1 MKFDVFKHRL
11 IKLKN
16 KSLPGVQ
23 SHLELAPKNRIQLLK
38 KFKLNSKTHD
48 AAVSLCFYP
57 DLNNDVILPLI
68 LRNEYNGVH
77 SNQISLPGGKK
88 EYDDSDLIETSKR
101 ETFEEIGIIKENM
114 NFQFKLTDIYIP
126 PSNFLVSPF
135 IFIIENTPLLNPN
148 RYEVVKVIKP
158 KLTSLLNLN
167 IQYGY
172 INEKKIECPF
182 FLIENHIVWGATAM
196 ILNEFLSLFNQ

>member
-23 SHLELAPKNRIQLLK
+23 SHLELAPKNRVQLLK

-48 AAVSLCFYP
+48 AGVSLCFYP
-57 DLNNDVILPLI
+57 DLNNDVILPFI
-68 LRNEYNGVH
+68 LRNEYDGVH

-101 ETFEEIGIIKENM
+101 ETFEEIGIIKENIKEAILEGVIGNNYEEAYKLM
-114 NFQFKLTDIYIP
+114 IEEGEKLGLTDG
-126 PSNFLVSPF
+126 
-135 IFIIENTPLLNPN
+135 
-148 RYEVVKVIKP
+148 K
-158 KLTSLLNLN
+158 
-167 IQYGY
+167 
-172 INEKKIECPF
+172 
-182 FLIENHIVWGATAM
+182 
-196 ILNEFLSLFNQ
+196 

>member
-1 MKFDVFKHRL
+1 
-11 IKLKN
+11 
-16 KSLPGVQ
+16 
-23 SHLELAPKNRIQLLK
+23 
-38 KFKLNSKTHD
+38 
-48 AAVSLCFYP
+48 
-57 DLNNDVILPLI
+57 
-68 LRNEYNGVH
+68 
-77 SNQISLPGGKK
+77 
-88 EYDDSDLIETSKR
+88 
-101 ETFEEIGIIKENM
+101 M

-126 PSNFLVSPF
+126 PSNFLVSPY

-167 IQYGY
+167 IRYGY

>member
-1 MKFDVFKHRL
+1 MKLDAFKHRL

-68 LRNEYNGVH
+68 LRNEYDGVH

-88 EYDDSDLIETSKR
+88 EYDDLDLIETSKR

-126 PSNFLVSPF
+126 PSNFLVRPY
-135 IFIIENTPLLNPN
+135 IFIVENTPLLNPN
-148 RYEVVKVIKP
+148 RNEVVKVIKP
-158 KLTSLLNLN
+158 KLTSLMNLN
-167 IQYGY
+167 IQNGY
-172 INEKKIECPF
+172 INEKKIDCPF
-182 FLIENHIVWGATAM
+182 FFH
-196 ILNEFLSLFNQ
+196 

>member
-1 MKFDVFKHRL
+1 MKFDVFIHRL

-38 KFKLNSKTHD
+38 KHKSNLKTHD
-48 AAVSLCFYP
+48 AAVSLCFFP

-68 LRNEYNGVH
+68 LRNEYDGVH
-77 SNQISLPGGKK
+77 SNQVSLPGGKK
-88 EYDDSDLIETSKR
+88 EYYDSDLIDTSKR

-126 PSNFLVSPF
+126 PSNFFVRPY
-135 IFIIENTPLLNPN
+135 IFTIDNTPLLNPN
-148 RYEVVKVIKP
+148 RHEVVKVIKP
-158 KLTSLLNLN
+158 KLTSLMNLN
-167 IQYGY
+167 IQYGF
-172 INEKKIECPF
+172 INEKKMESPF

>member
-11 IKLKN
+11 TKLKN
-16 KSLPGVQ
+16 KSLPGAQ
-23 SHLELAPKNRIQLLK
+23 SHLELAPQNRIQLLK
-38 KFKLNSKTHD
+38 KFKLNSKIHD

-68 LRNEYNGVH
+68 LRNEYDGVH
-77 SNQISLPGGKK
+77 SNQISFPGGKK
-88 EYDDSDLIETSKR
+88 EYDDSDLIETSRR

-126 PSNFLVSPF
+126 PSNFLVRPY
-135 IFIIENTPLLNPN
+135 IFIIDNTPLLSPN
-148 RYEVVKVIKP
+148 RHEVVKVIKP
-158 KLTSLLNLN
+158 KLTSLMNLN
-167 IQYGY
+167 IHYGY

>member
-1 MKFDVFKHRL
+1 MKLDAFKHRL

-68 LRNEYNGVH
+68 LRNEYDGVH

-88 EYDDSDLIETSKR
+88 EYDDLDLIETSKR
-101 ETFEEIGIIKENM
+101 ETFEEIGILKKNM

-126 PSNFLVSPF
+126 PSNFLVRPY
-135 IFIIENTPLLNPN
+135 IFIVENTPLLKSN
-148 RYEVVKVIKP
+148 RNEVVKVIKP
-158 KLTSLLNLN
+158 KLTSLMNLN
-167 IQYGY
+167 IQNSY
-172 INEKKIECPF
+172 INEKKIDCPF

>member
-48 AAVSLCFYP
+48 AGVSLCFYP

-68 LRNEYNGVH
+68 LRNEYDLQ
-77 SNQISLPGGKK
+77 SIKK
-88 EYDDSDLIETSKR
+88 NAIKTANKFTWIKR
-101 ETFEEIGIIKENM
+101 ASTI
-114 NFQFKLTDIYIP
+114 T
-126 PSNFLVSPF
+126 
-135 IFIIENTPLLNPN
+135 
-148 RYEVVKVIKP
+148 
-158 KLTSLLNLN
+158 
-167 IQYGY
+167 
-172 INEKKIECPF
+172 KI
-182 FLIENHIVWGATAM
+182 
-196 ILNEFLSLFNQ
+196 

>member
-1 MKFDVFKHRL
+1 MNTMEFTL
-11 IKLKN
+11 IRFL
-16 KSLPGVQ
+16 SLV
-23 SHLELAPKNRIQLLK
+23 E
-38 KFKLNSKTHD
+38 
-48 AAVSLCFYP
+48 
-57 DLNNDVILPLI
+57 
-68 LRNEYNGVH
+68 
-77 SNQISLPGGKK
+77 KK

-126 PSNFLVSPF
+126 PSNFLVRPY

-148 RYEVVKVIKP
+148 RDEVIKVIKP
-158 KLTSLLNLN
+158 KLTSLMNLN

-182 FLIENHIVWGATAM
+182 FLIENHVVWGATAM
-196 ILNEFLSLFNQ
+196 ILNEFLSLFDQ

>member
-1 MKFDVFKHRL
+1 MKLDAFKHRL

-38 KFKLNSKTHD
+38 KLKLNSKIHD

-68 LRNEYNGVH
+68 LRNEYDGVH

-88 EYDDSDLIETSKR
+88 EYDDLDLIETSKR

-126 PSNFLVSPF
+126 PSNFLVRPYVF
-135 IFIIENTPLLNPN
+135 TVEDTPLLNPN
-148 RYEVVKVIKP
+148 RNEVVKVIKP
-158 KLTSLLNLN
+158 KLTSLMNLN
-167 IQYGY
+167 IQNGY
-172 INEKKIECPF
+172 INEKKIDCPF

-196 ILNEFLSLFNQ
+196 ILNEFLSIFNQ

>member
-11 IKLKN
+11 LKLKN
-16 KSLPGVQ
+16 KSLPGVK

-38 KFKLNSKTHD
+38 KYKLNLKTHD

-57 DLNNDVILPLI
+57 DINNNVILPLI
-68 LRNEYNGVH
+68 LRNKYHGVH
-77 SNQISLPGGKK
+77 SNQISFPGGKK
-88 EYDDSDLIETSKR
+88 EDDDLDLIDTSKR
-101 ETFEEIGIIKENM
+101 ETFEEVGIKKENM

-126 PSNFLVSPF
+126 PSNFLVRPY
-135 IFIIENTPLLNPN
+135 IFIIEKTPLLNPN
-148 RYEVVKVIKP
+148 HHEVVEVIKP
-158 KLTSLLNLN
+158 NLKSLMNLN

-196 ILNEFLSLFNQ
+196 ILNEFLSLLNQ

>member
-1 MKFDVFKHRL
+1 MKFDVFIHRL

-38 KFKLNSKTHD
+38 KHKLNLKTHD

-57 DLNNDVILPLI
+57 DLTNNVILPLI
-68 LRNEYNGVH
+68 LRNKYDGVH

-88 EYDDSDLIETSKR
+88 EDVDLDLIETSKR
-101 ETFEEIGIIKENM
+101 ETFEELGIKKENM

-126 PSNFLVSPF
+126 PSNFLVRPY
-135 IFIIENTPLLNPN
+135 IFIVYDTPLLNPN
-148 RYEVVKVIKP
+148 HHEVVKVIKP
-158 KLTSLLNLN
+158 NLKSLMKLN

-172 INEKKIECPF
+172 INEKKKECPF

-196 ILNEFLSLFNQ
+196 ILNEFLSLFKQ

>member
-1 MKFDVFKHRL
+1 MKFDVFIHRL

-38 KFKLNSKTHD
+38 KHKSNLKTHD

-57 DLNNDVILPLI
+57 DLNNNVILPLI
-68 LRNEYNGVH
+68 LRNKYDGVH

-88 EYDDSDLIETSKR
+88 EDVDLDLIETSKR
-101 ETFEEIGIIKENM
+101 ETFEELGIKKENM

-126 PSNFLVSPF
+126 PSNFLVRPY
-135 IFIIENTPLLNPN
+135 IFIVYDTPLLNPN
-148 RYEVVKVIKP
+148 HHEVVKVIKP
-158 KLTSLLNLN
+158 NLKSLMKLN

-196 ILNEFLSLFNQ
+196 ILNEFLSLFKQ

>member
-38 KFKLNSKTHD
+38 KHKSNLKTHD

-57 DLNNDVILPLI
+57 DLANNVILPLI
-68 LRNEYNGVH
+68 LRNKYDGVH
-77 SNQISLPGGKK
+77 SNQISLPGGKI
-88 EYDDSDLIETSKR
+88 ENVDSDLVETSKR
-101 ETFEEIGIIKENM
+101 ETFEELGIKKENM

-126 PSNFLVSPF
+126 PSNFLVRPY
-135 IFIIENTPLLNPN
+135 IFIVYDTPLLNPN
-148 RYEVVKVIKP
+148 HHEVVKVIKP
-158 KLTSLLNLN
+158 NLKSLMKLN

-196 ILNEFLSLFNQ
+196 ILNEFLSLFKQ

>member
-68 LRNEYNGVH
+68 LRNEYDGVH
-77 SNQISLPGGKK
+77 SNQISFPGGKK

-101 ETFEEIGIIKENM
+101 ETFEEIGI
-114 NFQFKLTDIYIP
+114 
-126 PSNFLVSPF
+126 
-135 IFIIENTPLLNPN
+135 
-148 RYEVVKVIKP
+148 
-158 KLTSLLNLN
+158 
-167 IQYGY
+167 
-172 INEKKIECPF
+172 KK
-182 FLIENHIVWGATAM
+182 
-196 ILNEFLSLFNQ
+196 